1 MFLPPMKITSPLKSL
16 PLLALVALA
25 SLCSC
30 DKARELVGHLAKQPA
45 ATTASSQ
52 AGPAESEIPKAIRE
66 MFPLG
71 SSRIVIVD
79 FYADWC
85 GPCRQLSPI
94 LEKLGTENPSLVLV
108 CKVNVDKFRELATQE
123 SVRSIPD
130 VRIFRDGKLVDKFV
144 GAPPEAEVR
153 RRIEDLAQQ
162 LPALPQGTAESAT
175 PKPKEATIR
184 TMTKDWMP
192 PGINRR

>member
-1 MFLPPMKITSPLKSL
+1 MKITSPLKPL
-16 PLLALVALA
+16 PLLALLALGGL
-25 SLCSC
+25 SSC
-30 DKARELVGHLAKQPA
+30 EKVRILLGQLAKKPA
-45 ATTASSQ
+45 PSHSAVTA
-52 AGPAESEIPKAIRE
+52 GSEIPTGISE

-94 LEKLGTENPSLVLV
+94 LEKLAGENSSTVLV
-108 CKVNVDKFRELATQE
+108 CKVNVDKFRELAAQQRV
-123 SVRSIPD
+123 SSIPD

-153 RRIEDLAQQ
+153 QRIEDLVQH
-162 LPALPQGTAESAT
+162 LPPPPQGAAEAAK
-175 PKPKEATIR
+175 PKPKEASIR
-184 TMTKDWMP
+184 AMSKDWLP

>member
-1 MFLPPMKITSPLKSL
+1 MKITSPLKSL

-30 DKARELVGHLAKQPA
+30 DKARKLVDQLAKKP
-45 ATTASSQ
+45 ATTTAPSQ
-52 AGPAESEIPKAIRE
+52 AGTAASEIPTGIRE

-71 SSRIVIVD
+71 SSRIVVVD

-94 LEKLGTENPSLVLV
+94 LEKLAAENSSLVLV
-108 CKVNVDKFRELATQE
+108 CKVNVDKFHELAKQQAV
-123 SVRSIPD
+123 SSIPD

-153 RRIEDLAQQ
+153 RRIEELAQH
-162 LPALPQGTAESAT
+162 LPPLPEGAAEAEK
-175 PKPKEATIR
+175 PKPKEASIR
-184 TMTKDWMP
+184 AMTKDWMP